1 MKLINIAVS
10 LVLFITFSFSAY
22 ADISDKYVDENTKN
36 RIVTEYYTE
45 GMLDSYENGDIP
57 TASSPVSSVVVDA
70 KSAIL
75 IEQSSGKVMYEKNA
89 DEKLPPASITKVMSL
104 ILIMEY
110 IESGAMN
117 YHTVVTCSEHAASMG
132 GSQIWLEPN
141 EKMTVDDLLKAVIIG
156 SANDA
161 TCVLAE
167 AVAGSE
173 EAFVKMMNDKC
184 EELGMNSTVFKN
196 CSGLDAE
203 GHYSTARDIAIMSKE
218 LLKHDK
224 IFEYSTIWM
233 DTLRNGATQLVNTN
247 KLVRFYD
254 GATGLKTG
262 TTNGAGCCVSASAK
276 RNGLHLIAVVM
287 GASTSDDRFRSAK
300 KLLDSGFAN
309 YEFKEMKF
317 ELKNKTVDVTKG
329 TKTNIELEEPKNISF
344 LLEKGQEKNIETHF
358 NLPQSIKAPI
368 NKGDTVGRVTVK
380 LNGETVATTDIVA
393 AEDVDEMNFVNAMLR
408 MLQHTFML

>member
-1 MKLINIAVS
+1 MFKKILFCLLSFLCLYSTVNAEE
-10 LVLFITFSFSAY
+10 LV
-22 ADISDKYVDENTKN
+22 KY
-36 RIVTEYYTE
+36 
-45 GMLDSYENGDIP
+45 
-57 TASSPVSSVVVDA
+57 A

-75 IEQSSGKVMYEKNA
+75 IEPTTNKIVYENNSREQMA
-89 DEKLPPASITKVMSL
+89 PASMTKMMTML
-104 ILIMEY
+104 LIMEAY
-110 IESGAMN
+110 DNGQFKLDDMVPISKN
-117 YHTVVTCSEHAASMG
+117 SSSMG
-132 GSQIWLEPN
+132 GSQLFLQENTEI
-141 EKMTVDDLLKAVIIG
+141 KAEELIKGIAIASG
-156 SANDA
+156 NDA
-161 TCVLAE
+161 
-167 AVAGSE
+167 AVAMAEFIAGTTDE
-173 EAFVKMMNDKC
+173 FVKMMNDKC
-184 EELGMNSTVFKN
+184 AELGMNSTVFKN

-224 IFEYSTIWM
+224 IVEYSTIWM

-344 LLEKGQEKNIETHF
+344 LLEKGQEKNIETYF

-380 LNGETVATTDIVA
+380 LNGEIVATTDIVA

-408 MLQHTFML
+408 MLQHTFMA